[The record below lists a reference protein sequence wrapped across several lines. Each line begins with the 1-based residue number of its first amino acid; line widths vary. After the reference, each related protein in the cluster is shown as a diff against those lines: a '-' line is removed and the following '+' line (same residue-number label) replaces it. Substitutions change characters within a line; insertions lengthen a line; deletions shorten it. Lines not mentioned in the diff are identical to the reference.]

1 MHKLSIII
9 LAIFPITMVSQNIS
23 GKVYDNRTTVKGAS
37 IYNTTKEQ
45 INYTDE
51 NGSFEIDANINDTLI
66 FYSLFHN
73 QKTLII
79 SENHFKDILVIEL
92 KKTVNELGEVLLSNT
107 KPKYFDEKEQSITLN
122 KQIKND
128 VKNNPHLY
136 SKAPKYGLDF
146 IQIAAMIGKLF
157 KKKKTASPS
166 IISINYKEMDSLF
179 SKSTFFNNRLLKDDL
194 KISENYKPLF
204 FDYCESQNI
213 DNKLLL
219 KDNQFLLLDKLINH
233 SREFLIFISEYEN
246 TQVKN

>member
-1 MHKLSIII
+1 MHKLRIII
-9 LAIFPITMVSQNIS
+9 FAIFPITMVSQNIS
-23 GKVYDNRTTVKGAS
+23 GKVYDNKTTVKGAS

-66 FYSLFHN
+66 FYSLFHS

-79 SENHFKDILVIEL
+79 NEKHFKDILVIEL
-92 KKTVNELGEVLLSNT
+92 KKTVNELDEVLLSNT
-107 KPKYFDEKEQSITLN
+107 KPKYFDNKKESVTLN
-122 KQIKND
+122 KQIEND
-128 VKNNPHLY
+128 IKNNPHLY
-136 SKAPKYGLDF
+136 SAAPKYGLDF
-146 IQIAAMIGKLF
+146 IQVASMIGKLF

-166 IISINYKEMDSLF
+166 IVPITYKELDSLF
-179 SKSTFFNNRLLKDDL
+179 SNSTFFNNRLLKDDL

-233 SREFLIFISEYEN
+233 SREFLIFISEYKSN
-246 TQVKN
+246 QIKN